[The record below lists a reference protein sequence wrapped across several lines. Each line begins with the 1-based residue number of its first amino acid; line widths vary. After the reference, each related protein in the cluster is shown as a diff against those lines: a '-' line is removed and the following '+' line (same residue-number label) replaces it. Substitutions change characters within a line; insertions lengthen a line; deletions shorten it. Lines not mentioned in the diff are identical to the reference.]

1 MNSQI
6 KSELQLRVASD
17 LVCPWCFIGKR
28 AIDQALPI
36 LKERGVDVTIEWLPF
51 QLNPGLPPEGMDRKT
66 FRTARFGSWEAALA
80 MDDRAIKAGAGV
92 GAQFRYD
99 RQKKTSNTLAGHA
112 LVRLAGIE
120 GGASLQERVV
130 EALFVAYF
138 TNGKDVGD
146 ETILEQI
153 ATSSGMESGAVSRSR
168 AMRDEVATTET
179 ALRSAS
185 LNGVPSYIVDGRL
198 LSSGAQDVGEYVRM
212 LTAAA
217 RPI

>member
-1 MNSQI
+1 MTSQI
-6 KSELQLRVASD
+6 KSELRLQVASD
-17 LVCPWCFIGKR
+17 IVCPWCFIGKR

-51 QLNPGLPPEGMDRKT
+51 QLNPTLPSEGMDRKT

-112 LVRLAGIE
+112 LVRLAGME
-120 GGASLQERVV
+120 GGTSLQERVV

-138 TNGKDVGD
+138 TDGKDVGD
-146 ETILEQI
+146 ETVLEQI
-153 ATSSGMESGAVSRSR
+153 AISNGMRPGAVVRSR
-168 AMRDEVATTET
+168 AMRDDVAATE
-179 ALRSAS
+179 AAIRSAG
-185 LNGVPSYIVDGRL
+185 LDGVPSYIVDSRL
-198 LSSGAQDVGEYVRM
+198 LSSGAQDVEGYVRM
-212 LTAAA
+212 LTSTA

>member
-1 MNSQI
+1 MSAQI
-6 KSELQLRVASD
+6 KSEVRLQIASD
-17 LVCPWCFIGKR
+17 VVCPWCFIGKR

-36 LKERGVDVTIEWLPF
+36 LKDRGVDVTIEWLPF
-51 QLNPGLPPEGMDRKT
+51 QLNPTLPAEGMDRKK

-112 LVRLAGIE
+112 LVRLAGVE

-138 TNGKDVGD
+138 TDGKDVGD
-146 ETILEQI
+146 EAILEQI
-153 ATSSGMESGAVSRSR
+153 ATSSGMEPGAVLRSR
-168 AMRDEVATTET
+168 ATRKDVAATE
-179 ALRSAS
+179 AAIRSAG
-185 LNGVPSYIVDGRL
+185 LEGVPSYIVDGRL
-198 LSSGAQDVGEYVRM
+198 LSSGAQDVAGYVRM
-212 LTAAA
+212 LTAVA

>member
-51 QLNPGLPPEGMDRKT
+51 QLNPNLPPEGMDRKT

-120 GGASLQERVV
+120 GGTLMQERLV
-130 EALFVAYF
+130 ETLFVAYF
-138 TNGKDVGD
+138 TDGKDVGD
-146 ETILEQI
+146 EAILEQAAI
-153 ATSSGMESGAVSRSR
+153 SCGMQPGAVTRSI
-168 AMRDEVATTET
+168 
-179 ALRSAS
+179 ALRNDVAATEAAVRSAG
-185 LNGVPSYIVDGRL
+185 LEGVPGYIVDGRL
-198 LSSGAQDVGEYVRM
+198 LSSGAQSVDGYVRM

-217 RPI
+217 RPV

>member
-1 MNSQI
+1 MTAQI
-6 KSELQLRVASD
+6 KSEVRLQIASD
-17 LVCPWCFIGKR
+17 IVCPWCFIGKR
-28 AIDQALPI
+28 TIDQALPI
-36 LKERGVDVTIEWLPF
+36 LKERSVDVTIEWLPF
-51 QLNPGLPPEGMDRKT
+51 QLNPSLPSEGMDRKT

-80 MDDRAIKAGAGV
+80 MDERAIKAGAGA

-99 RQKKTSNTLAGHA
+99 RQKRTSNTLAGHA

-146 ETILEQI
+146 ETVLEQV
-153 ATSSGMESGAVSRSR
+153 ADSSGMQPGAVMRSR
-168 AMRDEVATTET
+168 ALRDDVAAAEAAT
-179 ALRSAS
+179 RSS
-185 LNGVPSYIVDGRL
+185 GLSGVPSYIVDGRI
-198 LSSGAQDVGEYVRM
+198 LSSGAQDVGGYVRL

-217 RPI
+217 RPN